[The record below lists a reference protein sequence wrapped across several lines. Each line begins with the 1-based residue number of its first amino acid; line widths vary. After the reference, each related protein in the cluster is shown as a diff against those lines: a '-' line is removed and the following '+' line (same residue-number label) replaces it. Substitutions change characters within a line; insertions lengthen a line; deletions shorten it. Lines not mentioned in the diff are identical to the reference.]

1 MSEYAVMPLQDYVGL
16 CGAIR
21 SALGIEGKITSGSIG
36 AYIGNCYDAGANAQD
51 QMFWDEF
58 QQNGNK
64 TNYRYAFFQ
73 WTDFNY
79 NPKYPIK
86 LNSQATDVFYYG
98 KITDTKVD
106 ISATTSLVRC
116 FSQCTSLVTIRKLSV
131 IESVTFSADCFA
143 KCTALENVTF
153 EGVIGNNIS
162 FAESP
167 LSVASMN
174 NIISCLKDYS
184 SASGTHT
191 VTFRADRDTMLT
203 AAEKKVATDKGW
215 TLVWA

>member
-1 MSEYAVMPLQDYVGL
+1 MSIAEKLQTIAENEQKVYEAGQMAEYN
-16 CGAIR
+16 R
-21 SALGIEGKITSGSIG
+21 
-36 AYIGNCYDAGANAQD
+36 
-51 QMFWDEF
+51 FWDDF

-73 WTDFNY
+73 WSDANY

-98 KITDTKVD
+98 KMTDTKVD

-162 FAESP
+162 FAEAP
-167 LSVASMN
+167 LSVTSMN
-174 NIISCLKDYS
+174 NIMSCLKDYS
-184 SASGTHT
+184 AEGGTHT
-191 VTFRADRDTMLT
+191 VIFKADRETMLT
-203 AAEKKVATDKGW
+203 DAEKAVATEKGW

>member
-1 MSEYAVMPLQDYVGL
+1 MSLADKLTTVAENVPKVF
-16 CGAIR
+16 
-21 SALGIEGKITSGSIG
+21 
-36 AYIGNCYDAGANAQD
+36 DAGKNAEYD
-51 QMFWDEF
+51 RFWDDF
-58 QQNGNK
+58 QQNGNR
-64 TNYRYAFFQ
+64 TNYRYAFFN
-73 WTDFNY
+73 WSDANY

-86 LNSQATDVFYYG
+86 LTAQANDVFYYG
-98 KITDTKVD
+98 NMTDTKVD
-106 ISATTSLVRC
+106 IYVTTSMTRC
-116 FSQCTSLVTIRKLSV
+116 FSQCDNLVTIRKLSV

-203 AAEKKVATDKGW
+203 AAEKAVATEKGW